1 MRKFSPRRL
10 AVYLLL
16 FGILTLYA
24 AFFRPPEKSYSPAEV
39 LGAQTGLTLFVQ
51 PSDGRR
57 PLLEKIR
64 SAGEEVLVTVY
75 LLSDPE
81 IITALAE
88 TDQRGV
94 DVKVILE
101 EKVFGP
107 SNLNKT
113 TKPQLEAAG
122 VETHWDRLAA
132 FTHQKSLIVDGRVV
146 CVLNLNLTRA
156 AFEKN
161 REYNICSANPEDAAE
176 ARAIFL
182 ADWEGKSYQS
192 RALNLVVSPDNS
204 RGKLTAFIRAAQN
217 SLDVEMEILED
228 SKIIDLLVEKTKTI
242 PVRLVLP
249 DLKRV
254 KANTPAVE
262 KLLTAGAAIRT
273 LTSPYPHAKLILADG
288 QRAYVGSV
296 NLSGQSLD
304 ENREL
309 GILVAQADIVA
320 KLQDTFNT
328 DFLFAVSPPV
338 H

>member
-16 FGILTLYA
+16 FGILTLYVT
-24 AFFRPPEKSYSPAEV
+24 FFRSPEKQYLPAEV
-39 LGAQTGLTLFVQ
+39 LGAKTGLSLFVEPQ
-51 PSDGRR
+51 AGRK
-57 PLLEKIR
+57 PLLEKIQAAR
-64 SAGEEVLVTVY
+64 EEIFVTVY

-88 TDQRGV
+88 TDRRGV
-94 DVKVILE
+94 DVRVILE

-107 SNLNKT
+107 GNLNKT
-113 TKPQLEAAG
+113 SKPELEAAG
-122 VETHWDRLAA
+122 IETRWDRLAA
-132 FTHQKSLIVDGRVV
+132 FTHQKSLVIDSRVV

-161 REYNICSANPEDAAE
+161 REYNVCSANPEDATE

-182 ADWEGKSYQS
+182 ADWEGKNYQPKTP
-192 RALNLVVSPDNS
+192 NLVVSPDNS
-204 RGKLTAFIRAAQN
+204 RGKLTAFIRAAQS

-228 SKIIDLLVEKTKTI
+228 GKIIDLLVEKAKTI
-242 PVRLVLP
+242 PVRIILP

-254 KANTPAVE
+254 DVNTPAAD
-262 KLLTAGAAIRT
+262 KLLAGGAAVRT
-273 LTSPYPHAKLILADG
+273 LSSPYPHAKLILADG
-288 QRAYVGSV
+288 QRAYLGSV

-320 KLQDTFNT
+320 KLQDTFNA
-328 DFLFAVSPPV
+328 DFLFAVS